1 MTGATIGEGEG
12 AFARGT
18 LGLVVATPRGRILRA
33 NAIFCEAAGI
43 DSGALAG
50 TDLRDVL
57 ETNVDVDA
65 LLAVLGRFEGDGAIV
80 ASRSVPF
87 RRRLAEG
94 GGTRTVERR
103 QAEISL
109 LDRFDGNGD
118 PDDARLVL
126 SFADITDPCA
136 GLHTGASER
145 FAETR
150 YKDIYE
156 NIVEG
161 VYRSSLDGVQ
171 LSANPALVAL
181 NGYDNEAE
189 LLAAVNDI
197 ASEWYVDPSS
207 REAFRRILHEQGV
220 VRDFVAEIYR
230 HKTRERIWISENA
243 RIVRDPSTG
252 EPLCYEGSIRD
263 VTAMVELL
271 AEKAKLD
278 KIAAQAPGCLFEARL
293 VPGGALAMSYAS
305 AGIETMLGVLPGEV
319 VEDLRAFERRVH
331 PDDRA
336 ALTDTM
342 ATSAQNLAPWRTEF
356 RMRRADGIDIWI
368 GGHAL
373 PEAEADGT
381 VVWHGFLSDVT
392 QSRLARERM
401 ENLAFTDALTGLP
414 NRQMLR
420 DRARQELATS
430 DRTGEWGAILFLDL
444 DGFKALN
451 DRHGHDAGDQLLIAV
466 ARRLESVLRASDV
479 VARLGG
485 DEFVVLL
492 THLSR
497 DAAIAADNAGRVAE
511 KVRAAIDAPYAL
523 GRCTFETSSS
533 VGMEMFQGRGVD
545 FDALLKRADTAMYR
559 AKSRGRNRVCR
570 YEPAMRAALQPAAA
584 IGQDVRAAIEDG
596 QLSLFVQPIV
606 DAGGEVRGGE
616 ALLRWMHPKTGP
628 TSPVELLEKAE
639 AMGLAGRLHHWVT
652 TRACE
657 MLAAWQDDPAMEG
670 LTLSMNVAPTQVQ
683 DAGFARELIGLL
695 DACDAPADRLV
706 LEVTEHAM
714 LDDVDGVAAT
724 MRRLKRRG
732 LRFSLDDFGTGYASL
747 THLKRLPLDELKIDR
762 SFVADLES
770 DTDANVIVG
779 TTILAA
785 RQLGL
790 SVTAEGVETPSQAAA
805 LRALGAD
812 RFQGYLFARA
822 MPEPEFRLFVAGN
835 RTPERVRKVG

>member
-1 MTGATIGEGEG
+1 MRDATIGEGEG
-12 AFARGT
+12 AFAKGT
-18 LGLVVATPRGRILRA
+18 IGLVVVAPCGRIVRTNATFREATGIAPEAISNA
-33 NAIFCEAAGI
+33 NLGQVFDA
-43 DSGALAG
+43 S
-50 TDLRDVL
+50 
-57 ETNVDVDA
+57 VDVDA
-65 LLAVLGRFEGDGAIV
+65 LLAILGRFELGGAIV
-80 ASRSVPF
+80 PSRSVPF
-87 RRRLAEG
+87 LRRLAGKGE
-94 GGTRTVERR
+94 RAVERR
-103 QAEISL
+103 HAEVSL
-109 LDRFDGNGD
+109 LERFDGGD
-118 PDDARLVL
+118 AGDARLVL
-126 SFADITDPCA
+126 SFVDISDA
-136 GLHTGASER
+136 HTGTHTDTSVR
-145 FAETR
+145 SAETR

-161 VYRSSLDGVQ
+161 VYRSSLEGVQ

-181 NGYDNEAE
+181 NGYDSEAE
-189 LLAAVNDI
+189 MLAAVNDI
-197 ASEWYVDPSS
+197 AAEWYVDPTS
-207 REAFRRILHEQGV
+207 RDAFQDILQRQGF

-243 RIVRDPSTG
+243 RLVRDPSTG

-293 VPGGALAMSYAS
+293 IPGGALAMSYAS

-336 ALTDTM
+336 ALTETM

-381 VVWHGFLSDVT
+381 VVWYGFLSDVT

-401 ENLAFTDALTGLP
+401 ENLAFTDGLTGLP

-420 DRARQELATS
+420 DRARQELAAS
-430 DRTGEWGAILFLDL
+430 DRSGEWGAILFLDL

-466 ARRLESVLRASDV
+466 ARRLESVLRANDV

-497 DAAIAADNAGRVAE
+497 DAPAAADNAGKVAE
-511 KVRAAIDAPYAL
+511 KVRAAIDAPYEL
-523 GRCTFETSSS
+523 GPCTFQTSSS
-533 VGMEMFQGRGVD
+533 VGMEMFQGRDID
-545 FDALLKRADTAMYR
+545 FDALLKRADTAMYQ
-559 AKSRGRNRVCR
+559 AKSGGKNRVCR
-570 YEPAMRAALQPAAA
+570 YRPALRAALQPAAA
-584 IGQDVRAAIEDG
+584 TAQDVRAAIEGG
-596 QLSLFVQPIV
+596 QMALWVQPIV
-606 DAGGEVRGGE
+606 EAGGEVRGGE
-616 ALLRWMHPKTGP
+616 ALLRWMHPKHGP

-639 AMGLAGRLHHWVT
+639 AMGLSGRLHHWVT

-657 MLAAWQDDPAMEG
+657 MLAAWQGDPAMQG
-670 LTLSMNVAPTQVQ
+670 LTLSMNVAPAQVQ
-683 DAGFARELIGLL
+683 HAGFAHELIDLL
-695 DACDAPADRLV
+695 DASGAPADRLM
-706 LEVTEHAM
+706 LEVTDHAM
-714 LDDVDGVAAT
+714 LGDVGALAA
-724 MRRLKRRG
+724 MLRRLKRRG

-747 THLKRLPLDELKIDR
+747 THLKSLPLNELKIDR
-762 SFVADLES
+762 SFVADLEG

-790 SVTAEGVETPSQAAA
+790 SVTGVGVETAGQAAA